1 HPAVNRRVVGSN
13 PTRGAILKLLEPVE
27 GKGSLDGFFLYFNL
41 NSSPQ
46 RGESVASWEDRGGF
60 SYAVIDGE
68 LPEEAYE

>member
-1 HPAVNRRVVGSN
+1 M
-13 PTRGAILKLLEPVE
+13 KLLEPVE
-27 GKGSLDGFFLYFNL
+27 GKGTLDGFFLYFDL

>member
-1 HPAVNRRVVGSN
+1 M
-13 PTRGAILKLLEPVE
+13 KLLEPVE
-27 GKGSLDGFFLYFNL
+27 DKGPLDGFFLYFDL

-46 RGESVASWEDRGGF
+46 MDESVASWEDRGGF